1 MWTKTGLTKV
11 RPGFDQE
18 RECGTNL
25 ETLKSS
31 SGLCNKG
38 FNYSPDQKQKT
49 GIDKALRVSF
59 CSIHL

>member
-31 SGLCNKG
+31 TGLCKKG
-38 FNYSPDQKQKT
+38 FNYSPDWKQKT
-49 GIDKALRVSF
+49 GIDL
-59 CSIHL
+59 